1 MSSVSVLDVVNLII
15 MFCLYKF
22 THNIIHVFAD
32 SNGPIGSLLLGF
44 WAKKLDWREAFCK
57 PST

>member
-15 MFCLYKF
+15 MFHLYKF
-22 THNIIHVFAD
+22 IHYIMTAFAD
-32 SNGPIGSLLLGF
+32 SNDPIGSLLLGF
-44 WAKKLDWREAFCK
+44 WGKKLDWREAFCK